1 MKKILITV
9 TLLVVFGALIW
20 HQLPTDNNNN
30 IVIEEYEENLSTWEA
45 GPEIPSSSD
54 IPEIDA
60 GYIEKPFDEQ
70 FAIAREELGPD
81 GLFQWQGREYH
92 CLYKEELEEL
102 IIKAIEDSISTHNN
116 SIQIVETVLPVEVIE
131 DSTLIQSEA
140 KFEDFTP

>member
-20 HQLPTDNNNN
+20 HQLPTDENNN
-30 IVIEEYEENLSTWEA
+30 IVIKDIVEAEEPVL
-45 GPEIPSSSD
+45 PPSSAFPD
-54 IPEIDA
+54 IDLDRHIVR
-60 GYIEKPFDEQ
+60 PFDEQ

-81 GLFQWQGREYH
+81 GLFEWQGREYH